1 MYIPRKQEKQL
12 RKYLKSKEILAL
24 IGPRQAGKTTL
35 LKKIFD
41 ELDDKRSTFLT
52 FEDRDVL
59 SLFNSDIKAFA
70 DTYLAQ
76 NKFLFIDE
84 FQYAQKGGQ
93 KLKYLFD
100 TYSTKIIISGSSAVD
115 LTIEALKFLVGRVFV
130 IELYPFDFGEFLLA
144 KNKDYH
150 QLYEK
155 NRIDL
160 QKDKVGNKLSNVQK
174 KTLSRYFEE
183 YAIWGGYPR
192 VVLAKDKE
200 EKRMVLKNIYNTYF
214 LREVKT
220 LMDIADDYKL
230 EKLIKVLA
238 LQIGNIVDFSNLSN
252 EVDIAVQTVRKYV
265 NFLEK
270 TYICNLVKPF
280 FKNKRREVVKA
291 PKNFFFDT
299 GLRNVVVDDFR
310 LLNNRTDGGELLE
323 NAFWMQLIKT
333 DMKTQYWRDKNLN
346 EVDFVLS
353 LAESKMVAI
362 EVKRGLKG
370 CKKFPDVFVKTHKN
384 IKIYCA
390 FLEGYQK
397 YKVEEKDIF
406 IPLV

>member
-41 ELDDKRSTFLT
+41 ELDDKKATFLT
-52 FEDRDVL
+52 FEDRDAL

-70 DTYLAQ
+70 DTYLVQ

-144 KNKDYH
+144 KNKDYY
-150 QLYEK
+150 QLYKK

-160 QKDKVGNKLSNVQK
+160 QKDKVGNKLSSVQK
-174 KTLSRYFEE
+174 KTLGRYFEE

-192 VVLAKDKE
+192 VVLAKGKE
-200 EKRMVLKNIYNTYF
+200 EKKMVLKNIYNIYF

-310 LLNNRTDGGELLE
+310 LLNDRTDSGELLE

-333 DMKTQYWRDKNLN
+333 DMKTHYWRDKNLN

-362 EVKRGLKG
+362 EVKKGLKG
-370 CKKFPDVFVKTHKN
+370 CKKFSDVFSKMHKN

-390 FLEGYQK
+390 FLEEYEK
-397 YKVEEKDIF
+397 YKAEEKDIF
-406 IPLV
+406 MPLV